1 MNDLIPLHNPEPPV
15 LFAAGGTRE
24 ICALIERE
32 ARALVPDITTQPGR
46 NAIASMAAKIAR
58 SKTYLDNLGKLYVD
72 ELKELPKQV
81 DAERR
86 AMRNRLD
93 GLKDE
98 IRQPLTEW
106 EEAIERRQQRFREML
121 DGIALQATDL
131 GGLSPED
138 LLTRCECVENVE
150 IDEEWEEYRHEAQ
163 AIKDKAAAILSN
175 ALAAARVHAHFLAE
189 REKANQAQ
197 LARERE
203 HREQQIR
210 IEAASAARAATLAE
224 VAQRQPATPAPAAPA
239 PLREDRALIHRAI
252 LADLE
257 DHGIP
262 TETAKRLIVAIG
274 KGQIPHLSI
283 TY

>member
-1 MNDLIPLHNPEPPV
+1 MQDLIPLHNPEPPV

-93 GLKDE
+93 ELKEE
-98 IRQPLTEW
+98 IRAPLTEW
-106 EEAIERRQQRFREML
+106 EMAIEARQKRIREML
-121 DGIALQATDL
+121 DGVALQANDL
-131 GGLSPED
+131 DGLSIDE
-138 LLTRCECVENVE
+138 LTVRLECVENVE
-150 IDEEWEEYRHEAQ
+150 LGDEWEEYIQEAR
-163 AIKDKAAAILSN
+163 ATKARAAAILKH
-175 ALAAARVHAHFLAE
+175 AIIAAREHARFLAE
-189 REKANQAQ
+189 REAANQAQ
-197 LARERE
+197 IAREQA

-210 IEAASAARAATLAE
+210 IEAAAAARAATLAE
-224 VAQRQPATPAPAAPA
+224 VAQRQPITQVPAGPA

-262 TETAKRLIVAIG
+262 TETAKRLIVAIARG
-274 KGQIPHLSI
+274 EIFHLAI

>member
-58 SKTYLDNLGKLYVD
+58 SKSYLDNLGKLYVD

-86 AMRNRLD
+86 VMRNRLD
-93 GLKDE
+93 ALKDE

-106 EEAIERRQQRFREML
+106 EEAIERRQQRYREML
-121 DGIALQATDL
+121 DGIALQATEL
-131 GGLSPED
+131 GGLSAED
-138 LLTRCECVENVE
+138 LAVRLECVRNVE
-150 IDEEWEEYRHEAQ
+150 AGDEWEEYQQEAAATRDR
-163 AIKDKAAAILSN
+163 AIAILSH
-175 ALAAARVHAHFLAE
+175 ALESAQHHARFLAE
-189 REKANQAQ
+189 REATNQAQ

-203 HREQQIR
+203 HREQQTR
-210 IEAASAARAATLAE
+210 QEAAASARAAALAE
-224 VAQRQPATPAPAAPA
+224 FAQRQPATPAPTSPA
-239 PLREDRALIHRAI
+239 PDREDRALIHRAI

-257 DHGIP
+257 DFGIP
-262 TETAKRLIVAIG
+262 SDTAKRLIVAIARG
-274 KGQIPHLSI
+274 EVFHLAI

>member
-1 MNDLIPLHNPEPPV
+1 MQDLIPLHNPEPPV

-93 GLKDE
+93 ALKDE

-106 EEAIERRQQRFREML
+106 EEAIERRQQRYREML
-121 DGIALQATDL
+121 DGIALQATEL
-131 GGLSPED
+131 GGLSAEE
-138 LLTRCECVENVE
+138 LAVRLECVRNVE
-150 IDEEWEEYRHEAQ
+150 AGDDWEEYQQE
-163 AIKDKAAAILSN
+163 AAATRDRAIAILEH
-175 ALAAARVHAHFLAE
+175 ATIAAREHARFLAE
-189 REKANQAQ
+189 REAANQAQ
-197 LARERE
+197 LAREQA

-210 IEAASAARAATLAE
+210 QEAAAAARAAALAE
-224 VAQRQPATPAPAAPA
+224 FAQRQPATPAQASPA
-239 PLREDRALIHRAI
+239 PDREDRALIHRAI

-257 DHGIP
+257 DFGIP
-262 TETAKRLIVAIG
+262 SDTAKRLIVAIARG
-274 KGQIPHLSI
+274 EVFHLAI